1 MTLKA
6 LLHTR
11 ESQQLEVQNAVA
23 VALIRERPDEG
34 GLLPLLSWVAGG
46 SPDPKVRLGKGDSGR
61 GWPVCCKLPGNSPDE
76 SYAHVWLVLQPQRC
90 RSPAGYIVS
99 VDPRPRAERGFK
111 GCYFGQSLG
120 THGAQCSFRY
130 FLSRPLSSR
139 RLGAGGGAALLR
151 INVLS
156 LVYLL
161 VLLLLPWL
169 PGPTRHSVPGVY
181 PQPASPASWS
191 SRRAVWLSSFG
202 LLICEM
208 AAVDLPRHRSH
219 GRLAT
224 PPGLTLSTGRTHL
237 QWPARVPPCSSLP
250 LHGWT
255 GHARKSPRTAFRVR
269 RRTGCVL
276 PSGRLWL
283 RTLCAPVSRGP
294 ATWTVPGAPVSRDP
308 DVNCS
313 RKPPCLLASDM
324 DCSSSA
330 QFPPPPL
337 AAALALRLS
346 IHVTGVGGLAPCPSP
361 SLRPDLP
368 ASTPTSPRGLGRLAP
383 SDTEEVEGDGEPP
396 AGPQEASA
404 AGPRRRLWLAPRFW
418 ITAHWLLVAAGRML
432 AITLLALAG
441 IAQPSA
447 FSSVYLLLFLAVC
460 TWWAC
465 HFPISPLGFS
475 ALCVMVSCFSAGHL
489 LCLYC
494 YQMPIAQALLPPDDL
509 CARLFGLKDFVGPTN
524 CSSPNA
530 LVLNTSHDWPDYV
543 SPGILLLLYYTV
555 TSLLKLRRR
564 RPLDQR
570 KEVASEDEQ
579 HELELD
585 QLERGTQGQPG
596 AAAGDGE
603 ATQCPVPTSTG
614 PDTSNCIVHDL
625 TGQSPIRQ
633 RPVHPRLAQP
643 RETSPL
649 HGLGHLIMNQSY
661 VCALIAMMVWSIT
674 YHSWLTFVLL
684 LWACLI
690 WTVRSRQQL
699 AMLCAPFLLL
709 YGLTLCCLR
718 YVWAMKL
725 RPELP
730 TTLGPVSLHQLG
742 LQDTRY
748 PCLDLGAMLLYM
760 LTFWL
765 LLRQFVKEKLLKR
778 AKPAAALLEVTVA
791 DTEPTRMQILL
802 RSLGELVTG
811 IYAKYWIYVC
821 AGMFIVVSFA
831 GRLVVYKIVYMF
843 LFLLCLTLFQV
854 YYSLWRKLLRVFWWL
869 VVAYTML
876 VLIAVYT
883 FQFQDFPAYWRNL
896 TGFTDEQLGDLGLE
910 QFSVSELFSSIL
922 IPGFF
927 LLACILQLHYFHRPF
942 MQLTDLEH
950 VSPPGTRRARWARRQ
965 DTVSETPLL
974 QQEEELAFREDGPLH
989 TSQAAE
995 GSVSKW
1001 GLVAERLLDLAAS
1014 FSDVLSRVQVFV
1026 RRLLELHVFK
1036 LVALYTVWV
1045 ALREVSVMNLLLV
1058 VLWAFATPYPR
1069 FRPMASC
1076 LSTVWTCIIIVCKM
1090 LYQLKVVNPHEYSS
1104 NCSQP
1109 LPNSTN
1115 LLAVEIKQSLLYRGP
1130 VDPANW
1136 FGVRKGFPN
1145 LGYIQNHLQVLLLLV
1160 FEAMVYRRQEHYRRQ
1175 HQQVPLPAQ
1184 AVCADGSR
1192 QQLDQDLLSCLK
1204 YFINFFFYK
1213 FGLEICF
1220 LMSVNVIGQRMDF
1233 MVILHGCWLVTILT
1247 RRRRGAIA
1255 RLWPNYCLF
1264 LTLFLLYQY
1273 LLCLGMPP
1281 ALCVDY
1287 PWRWSQAIPMN
1298 SALIKWLYLPDFFR
1312 APNST
1317 NLISDFLLL
1326 LCASQQWQV
1335 FAAERTE
1342 EWRGMAGRNTDQLPL
1357 LQGEP
1362 NPVPNFIHCRSYLDM
1377 LKVAVFRYLF
1387 WFVLVVVFVTG
1398 ATRIS
1403 IFGMGYLLACFYLLL
1418 FGTALLQ
1425 KDTRAQLVLWDCLIL
1440 YNVTVIISKNM
1451 LSLLSCVFV
1460 EQMQSAFCWVIQL
1473 FSLVCTVKGYYDPKE
1488 VMGRDK
1494 DCLLPVEEAGII
1506 WDSVCFFFL
1515 LLQRRV
1521 FLSHYFQHVSVDL
1534 QATALQASRGFALY
1548 NAANLKS
1555 IDFHRKTEEKSLA
1568 QLKRQMKR
1576 IRAKQEKYRQ
1586 GRAGRGRPRSPEA
1599 EEPYQE
1605 PGPVS
1610 PGGSSLPRRQWW
1622 RPWLDHATVIHSG
1635 DYFLFESDSEEEE
1648 EAPPEDPRPSAQS
1661 AFQMAYQAWVTNAR
1675 TVLRQRQERAG
1686 HLPAG
1691 GSPSQE
1697 EQPAEALEDEAAGRS
1712 HMLQR
1717 LLNTLQFLWV
1727 LGQATVDG
1735 LTRWLLAFTRHHH
1748 TMSDVLRAERYLL
1761 TQELLRG
1768 GEVHLGVLDQ
1778 LYIEEAETVLEG
1790 RDGPSA
1796 ASSGL
1801 GPEEPLSS
1809 MTDDTGSPLSTGYNS
1824 RSGSEEI
1831 VSDTGDPEAGGPLQG
1846 SQELLAHAHTRTRTA
1861 SELLLDR
1868 RLHIPEL
1875 EEAEQFEATQGRTLQ
1890 LLRALYQCVA
1900 AHSELLCYF
1909 IIILNHTVT
1918 ASAVSLVLPVLVF
1931 LWAMLTIPRP
1941 SKRFWMTAIVF
1952 TEVVVVAKY
1961 LFQFGFFPWNS
1972 HTVLRRHESKPFFP
1986 PRILGLEKMDGYIK
2000 YDLAQL
2006 MALFFH
2012 RSQLLCYGL
2021 WDHEEHPLSKEHSRS
2036 RGQGPGAEERPAAPP
2051 GPQAEVGTEYP
2062 EGPGLPAAT
2071 ANIQGE
2077 ASIGAKDGS
2086 PQAELRAQDSRHPS
2100 LRFRGRQESP
2110 AVESDDREEEE
2121 RTQDTGRKQPSLCRE
2136 RMKAAG
2142 RRLQSFCLNLAQSV
2156 SQPLRQFFHDI
2167 LHTKYRAA
2175 TDVYVLM
2182 FLADVV
2188 DFIIIIFG
2196 FWAFGKHSA
2205 ATDITSSLSDNQ
2217 VPEAFLVM
2225 LLIQF
2230 STMVIDRALY
2240 LRKTVLGKLA
2250 FQVVLVLAIHL
2261 WMFFIL
2267 PAVTER
2273 MFRQN
2278 AVAQLWYFVK
2288 CIYFALS
2295 AYQIRCGYPTRIL
2308 GNFLTKKYNH
2318 VNLFLF
2324 QGFRLV
2330 PFLVELRAV
2339 MDWVWTDTTLSLS
2352 NWMCVEDI
2360 YANIFIIKCSR
2371 ETEKKY
2377 PQPKGQKKKKIV
2389 KYGMGGLIIIFLI
2402 AIIWFPL
2409 LFMSLVR
2416 SVVGVVNQPID
2427 VTVTLKL
2434 GGYEPLFTMSAQQP
2448 SIVPFTPQAYEEL
2461 CRQFDAHPLAM
2472 QFISQYSPEDIV
2484 TAQIEGSSGA
2494 LWRISPP
2501 SRDQMRRE
2509 LYNGTAD
2516 ITLRFT
2522 WNFQRDLAKGGS
2534 VEYTNEKH
2542 TLELAPNST
2551 ERQQLARLLDG
2562 TSDHSV
2568 VIPHL
2573 FPKYIRAPNGP
2584 EANPVKQLQP
2594 MEEADYLG
2602 VRIQLW
2608 RERGG
2613 AGAAG
2618 FLEWWVIEMQ
2628 DCHSNCNLLPMVIFS
2643 DKVSP
2648 PSLGFLAGYG
2658 IMGLYVSIV
2667 LVIGKFVR
2675 GFFSEISHSIMFE
2688 ELPCVDR
2695 ILKLCQDIFLVRET
2709 RELELEEELY
2719 AKLIFL
2725 YRSPETMIKW
2735 TREKE

>member
-1 MTLKA
+1 MEPHVLGAVLYWLLLPCA
-6 LLHTR
+6 LL
-11 ESQQLEVQNAVA
+11 
-23 VALIRERPDEG
+23 
-34 GLLPLLSWVAGG
+34 
-46 SPDPKVRLGKGDSGR
+46 
-61 GWPVCCKLPGNSPDE
+61 
-76 SYAHVWLVLQPQRC
+76 
-90 RSPAGYIVS
+90 
-99 VDPRPRAERGFK
+99 
-111 GCYFGQSLG
+111 
-120 THGAQCSFRY
+120 
-130 FLSRPLSSR
+130 
-139 RLGAGGGAALLR
+139 AACLLR
-151 INVLS
+151 FSGLS

-161 VLLLLPWL
+161 FLLLLPWF
-169 PGPTRHSVPGVY
+169 PGPTRHSLRGHTGHLLRALLGLSLLFLVAHLALQICLHTVPHLDELLGPSCSRWETLSRHIGVTRLDLKDI
-181 PQPASPASWS
+181 PNAIRLVAPDLGILVVS
-191 SRRAVWLSSFG
+191 SVCLG
-202 LLICEM
+202 LC
-208 AAVDLPRHRSH
+208 
-219 GRLAT
+219 GRLARNT
-224 PPGLTLSTGRTHL
+224 R
-237 QWPARVPPCSSLP
+237 Q
-250 LHGWT
+250 
-255 GHARKSPRTAFRVR
+255 SPRPREQDDDE
-269 RRTGCVL
+269 
-276 PSGRLWL
+276 
-283 RTLCAPVSRGP
+283 
-294 ATWTVPGAPVSRDP
+294 RDV
-308 DVNCS
+308 D
-313 RKPPCLLASDM
+313 AS
-324 DCSSSA
+324 
-330 QFPPPPL
+330 
-337 AAALALRLS
+337 
-346 IHVTGVGGLAPCPSP
+346 
-361 SLRPDLP
+361 
-368 ASTPTSPRGLGRLAP
+368 
-383 SDTEEVEGDGEPP
+383 PP
-396 AGPQEASA
+396 AGLQEAA
-404 AGPRRRLWLAPRFW
+404 TLAPTRRSRLAARFRV
-418 ITAHWLLVAAGRML
+418 TAHWLLVAAGRVL
-432 AITLLALAG
+432 AVTLLALAG
-441 IAQPSA
+441 IAHPSA
-447 FSSVYLLLFLAVC
+447 LSSVYLLVFLAIC

-465 HFPISPLGFS
+465 HFPISTRGFS
-475 ALCVMVSCFSAGHL
+475 RLCVAVGCFGAGHL
-489 LCLYC
+489 ICLYC
-494 YQMPIAQALLPPDDL
+494 YQMPLAQALLPPAGIW
-509 CARLFGLKDFVGPTN
+509 ARVLGLKDFVGPTN
-524 CSSPNA
+524 CSSPHA
-530 LVLNTSHDWPDYV
+530 LVLNTSLDWPLYA
-543 SPGILLLLYYTV
+543 SPGVLLLLCYAMA
-555 TSLLKLRRR
+555 SLRKLRVY
-564 RPLDQR
+564 RPSGQR
-570 KEVASEDEQ
+570 KEAANGDEAR
-579 HELELD
+579 ELELAELDRWPQDREAD
-585 QLERGTQGQPG
+585 QHV
-596 AAAGDGE
+596 
-603 ATQCPVPTSTG
+603 VPTA
-614 PDTSNCIVHDL
+614 PDTEADNCIVHEL
-625 TGQSPIRQ
+625 TGQSPLRQ
-633 RPVHPRLAQP
+633 RPVRPKRAEP
-643 RETSPL
+643 REASPL
-649 HGLGHLIMNQSY
+649 HSLGHLIMDQSY

-690 WTVRSRQQL
+690 WTVRSRHQL
-699 AMLCAPFLLL
+699 AMLCSPCILL
-709 YGLTLCCLR
+709 YGMTLCCLR
-718 YVWAMKL
+718 YVWAMDL

-730 TTLGPVSLHQLG
+730 ATLGPVSLRQLG
-742 LQDTRY
+742 LEHTRY
-748 PCLDLGAMLLYM
+748 PCLDLGAMLLYT

-765 LLRQFVKEKLLKR
+765 LLRQFVKEKLLKW
-778 AKPAAALLEVTVA
+778 AESPAALTEVTVA
-791 DTEPTRMQILL
+791 DTEPTRTQTLL
-802 RSLGELVTG
+802 QSLGELVKG
-811 IYAKYWIYVC
+811 VYAKYWIYVC

-854 YYSLWRKLLRVFWWL
+854 YYSLWRKLLKAFWWL

-922 IPGFF
+922 VPGFF

-942 MQLTDLEH
+942 MQLTDMEH
-950 VSPPGTRRARWARRQ
+950 VSPPGMRLPCWTHRQ
-965 DTVSETPLL
+965 DAVSGTPLL
-974 QQEEELAFREDGPLH
+974 QEQQQQEEEEEEEEPRDEGLGVATPD
-989 TSQAAE
+989 QATQVPE
-995 GSVSKW
+995 GAAKW
-1001 GLVAERLLDLAAS
+1001 GLVAERLLELAAG
-1014 FSDVLSRVQVFV
+1014 FSDVLSRVQVFL

-1045 ALREVSVMNLLLV
+1045 ALKEVSVMNLLLV
-1058 VLWAFATPYPR
+1058 VLWAFALPYPR

-1076 LSTVWTCIIIVCKM
+1076 LSTVWTCVIIVCKM
-1090 LYQLKVVNPHEYSS
+1090 LYQLKVVNPQEYSS
-1104 NCSQP
+1104 NCTEPS
-1109 LPNSTN
+1109 PNSTN
-1115 LLAVEIKQSLLYRGP
+1115 LLPTEISQSLLYRGP

-1160 FEAMVYRRQEHYRRQ
+1160 FEAIVYRRQEHYRRQ
-1175 HQQVPLPAQ
+1175 HQLAPLPAQ
-1184 AVCADGSR
+1184 AVFASGTR
-1192 QQLDQDLLSCLK
+1192 QQLDQDLLGCLK

-1220 LMSVNVIGQRMDF
+1220 LMAVNVIGQRMNF
-1233 MVILHGCWLVTILT
+1233 MVTLHGCWLVAILT
-1247 RRRRGAIA
+1247 RRHRPAIA

-1264 LTLFLLYQY
+1264 LALFLLYQY

-1281 ALCVDY
+1281 ALCIDY
-1287 PWRWSQAIPMN
+1287 PWRWSRAVPMN

-1335 FAAERTE
+1335 FSAERTE
-1342 EWRGMAGRNTDQLPL
+1342 EWQRMAGINTDRLEML
-1357 LQGEP
+1357 RGEP

-1387 WFVLVVVFVTG
+1387 WLVLVVVFVTG

-1403 IFGMGYLLACFYLLL
+1403 IFGLGYLLACFYLLL

-1425 KDTRAQLVLWDCLIL
+1425 RDTRARLVLWDCLIL

-1451 LSLLSCVFV
+1451 LSLLACVFV
-1460 EQMQSAFCWVIQL
+1460 EQMQTGFCWVIQL

-1488 VMGRDK
+1488 MMGRDQ

-1521 FLSHYFQHVSVDL
+1521 FLSYYYLHVRADL
-1534 QATALQASRGFALY
+1534 QATALLASRGFALY

-1555 IDFHRKTEEKSLA
+1555 IDFHRRIEEKSLA
-1568 QLKRQMKR
+1568 QLKRQMER
-1576 IRAKQEKYRQ
+1576 IRAKQEKHRQ
-1586 GRAGRGRPRSPEA
+1586 GRADRSRPQDTLGPKD
-1599 EEPYQE
+1599 PGPE
-1605 PGPVS
+1605 PGTDS
-1610 PGGSSLPRRQWW
+1610 PGGSSPPRRQWW

-1648 EAPPEDPRPSAQS
+1648 EAAPEDLRPSAQS
-1661 AFQMAYQAWVTNAR
+1661 AFQMAYQAWVTNAQ
-1675 TVLRQRQERAG
+1675 TVLRRRQQEQEQARQEQAG
-1686 HLPAG
+1686 QLPTG
-1691 GSPSQE
+1691 GGPTQE
-1697 EQPAEALEDEAAGRS
+1697 VEPAEGPEEAAAGRS
-1712 HMLQR
+1712 HMVQR
-1717 LLNTLQFLWV
+1717 VLSTVQFLWV
-1727 LGQATVDG
+1727 LGQALVDG
-1735 LTRWLLAFTRHHH
+1735 LTQWLQEFTRHHS

-1761 TQELLRG
+1761 TQELLQG
-1768 GEVHLGVLDQ
+1768 GEVRRGVLDQ
-1778 LYIEEAETVLEG
+1778 LYASQAEVTLPGPTEAPNAASTV
-1790 RDGPSA
+1790 
-1796 ASSGL
+1796 SSGL
-1801 GPEEPLSS
+1801 GAEEPLSS
-1809 MTDDTGSPLSTGYNS
+1809 MTDDTGSPLSTGYHT
-1824 RSGSEEI
+1824 RSGSEEA
-1831 VSDTGDPEAGGPLQG
+1831 VTDPEEREAGASLYRR
-1846 SQELLAHAHTRTRTA
+1846 RTRTA

-1868 RLHIPEL
+1868 RLRISEL
-1875 EEAEQFEATQGRTLQ
+1875 EEAELFVEGRG
-1890 LLRALYQCVA
+1890 RALRLLWAVYQCVA

-1909 IIILNHTVT
+1909 IIIVNHMVT
-1918 ASAVSLVLPVLVF
+1918 ASAGSLVLPVLVF
-1931 LWAMLTIPRP
+1931 LWAMLSIPRP

-1952 TEVVVVAKY
+1952 TEVTVVVKY

-1972 HTVLRRHESKPFFP
+1972 HVVLRRYENKPYFP
-1986 PRILGLEKMDGYIK
+1986 PRILGLEKTDGYIK
-2000 YDLAQL
+2000 YDLVQL

-2021 WDHEEHPLSKEHSRS
+2021 WDHEDDSPSKEHDKSS
-2036 RGQGPGAEERPAAPP
+2036 EKEQGAEEGPGSLL
-2051 GPQAEVGTEYP
+2051 GPQAKA
-2062 EGPGLPAAT
+2062 GPGLQEEPGVPGAT
-2071 ANIQGE
+2071 TKDHVQVE
-2077 ASIGAKDGS
+2077 ARVGPTDGTPE
-2086 PQAELRAQDSRHPS
+2086 PQVEIRPRDTRRIS
-2100 LRFRGRQESP
+2100 LRFRRRKKEEDP
-2110 AVESDDREEEE
+2110 ARKGPAAIEAEDREEEE
-2121 RTQDTGRKQPSLCRE
+2121 GEEEKEAPTGREKRPSRSGG
-2136 RMKAAG
+2136 RVRAAG
-2142 RRLQSFCLNLAQSV
+2142 RRLQGFCLSLAQGTYR
-2156 SQPLRQFFHDI
+2156 PLRRFFHDI

-2175 TDVYVLM
+2175 TDVYALM

-2205 ATDITSSLSDNQ
+2205 ATDITSSLSDDQ

-2230 STMVIDRALY
+2230 STMVVDRALY

-2250 FQVVLVLAIHL
+2250 FQVALVLAIHL

-2273 MFRQN
+2273 MFSQN

-2318 VNLFLF
+2318 LNLFLF

-2352 NWMCVEDI
+2352 SWMCVEDI

-2389 KYGMGGLIIIFLI
+2389 KYGMGGLIILFLI

-2448 SIVPFTPQAYEEL
+2448 SIIPFTAQAYEEL
-2461 CRQFDAHPLAM
+2461 SRQFDPQPLAM

-2501 SRDQMRRE
+2501 SRAQMKRE

-2522 WNFQRDLAKGGS
+2522 WNFQRDLAKGGT
-2534 VEYTNEKH
+2534 VEYANEKH
-2542 TLELAPNST
+2542 MLALAPNST
-2551 ERQQLARLLDG
+2551 ARRQLASLLEG
-2562 TSDHSV
+2562 TSDQSV
-2568 VIPHL
+2568 VIPNL

-2594 MEEADYLG
+2594 NEEADYLG
-2602 VRIQLW
+2602 VRIQLR
-2608 RERGG
+2608 REQG
-2613 AGAAG
+2613 AGATG
-2618 FLEWWVIEMQ
+2618 FLEWWVIELQ
-2628 DCHSNCNLLPMVIFS
+2628 ECRTDCNLLPMVIFS

>member
-1 MTLKA
+1 MERHVLGAA
-6 LLHTR
+6 LYWL
-11 ESQQLEVQNAVA
+11 
-23 VALIRERPDEG
+23 
-34 GLLPLLSWVAGG
+34 LLPLALLAA
-46 SPDPKVRLGKGDSGR
+46 
-61 GWPVCCKLPGNSPDE
+61 C
-76 SYAHVWLVLQPQRC
+76 
-90 RSPAGYIVS
+90 
-99 VDPRPRAERGFK
+99 
-111 GCYFGQSLG
+111 
-120 THGAQCSFRY
+120 
-130 FLSRPLSSR
+130 LSR
-139 RLGAGGGAALLR
+139 
-151 INVLS
+151 INALS

-161 VLLLLPWL
+161 FLLLLPWFK
-169 PGPTRHSVPGVY
+169 GPTPQSIRGHTGRLLRALLCTSLLFLVAHLAFQICLYTVPRLDQLLGPSCSPWEILSRHIGVTRLDLKDIPNSVRLVAPDLGILVVSSVCLGLCGRLTRKAQRASHSWELDNDEREVD
-181 PQPASPASWS
+181 PSPAM
-191 SRRAVWLSSFG
+191 G
-202 LLICEM
+202 LWG
-208 AAVDLPRHRSH
+208 APLPSPKQRS
-219 GRLAT
+219 RLA
-224 PPGLTLSTGRTHL
+224 
-237 QWPARVPPCSSLP
+237 AR
-250 LHGWT
+250 
-255 GHARKSPRTAFRVR
+255 FRV
-269 RRTGCVL
+269 
-276 PSGRLWL
+276 
-283 RTLCAPVSRGP
+283 
-294 ATWTVPGAPVSRDP
+294 
-308 DVNCS
+308 
-313 RKPPCLLASDM
+313 
-324 DCSSSA
+324 
-330 QFPPPPL
+330 
-337 AAALALRLS
+337 
-346 IHVTGVGGLAPCPSP
+346 
-361 SLRPDLP
+361 
-368 ASTPTSPRGLGRLAP
+368 
-383 SDTEEVEGDGEPP
+383 
-396 AGPQEASA
+396 
-404 AGPRRRLWLAPRFW
+404 
-418 ITAHWLLVAAGRML
+418 TAHWLLVAAGRAL
-432 AITLLALAG
+432 AIMLLALAG
-441 IAQPSA
+441 IAHPSA
-447 FSSVYLLLFLAVC
+447 LSSVYLLIFLAIC

-465 HFPISPLGFS
+465 HFPISAQGFN
-475 ALCVMVSCFSAGHL
+475 AICVLVGCFSAGHV

-494 YQMPIAQALLPPDDL
+494 YQAPYAHELLPPTGIW
-509 CARLFGLKDFVGPTN
+509 ARVLGLKDLVQPTN
-524 CSSPNA
+524 CSSPN
-530 LVLNTSHDWPDYV
+530 VLELHIGHDWPIYV
-543 SPGILLLLYYTV
+543 SPGLLLLLYGTV
-555 TSLLKLRRR
+555 TLLLKLRH
-564 RPLDQR
+564 PHHTQR
-570 KEVASEDEQ
+570 KEAASEDEEQ
-579 HELELD
+579 EVELTEVD
-585 QLERGTQGQPG
+585 QWPRGQVQ
-596 AAAGDGE
+596 AAAKEEE
-603 ATQCPVPTSTG
+603 AHVRGLGQHMMSPVAET
-614 PDTSNCIVHDL
+614 DADNCIVHDL
-625 TGQSPIRQ
+625 TAQSPVRQ
-633 RPVHPRLAQP
+633 RPLHYRPAKH
-643 RETSPL
+643 REQSPL
-649 HGLGHLIMNQSY
+649 HGLGHLIMGQSY

-690 WTVRSRQQL
+690 WTVRSRHQL

-709 YGLTLCCLR
+709 YGLTLCGLC
-718 YVWAMKL
+718 YVWAMDL
-725 RPELP
+725 QPELP
-730 TTLGPVSLHQLG
+730 TMLGPVSLRQLG
-742 LQDTRY
+742 LQHTRY
-748 PCLDLGAMLLYM
+748 PCLDLGAMLLYT

-765 LLRQFVKEKLLKR
+765 LLRQFVKEKLLRK
-778 AKPAAALLEVTVA
+778 AQPLATLAEVTVA
-791 DTEPTRMQILL
+791 ESGEPGGPRVGGPHLPTLEATLPSSWWPTEPTQTRTLL
-802 RSLGELVTG
+802 QSLGELVSG
-811 IYAKYWIYVC
+811 VYAKYWIYVC

-854 YYSLWRKLLRVFWWL
+854 YYSLWRKLLKVFWWL

-927 LLACILQLHYFHRPF
+927 LLACILQLHYFHQPF

-950 VSPPGTRRARWARRQ
+950 VPAPGACPQRWAHRQ
-965 DTVSETPLL
+965 DMVSGAPLL
-974 QQEEELAFREDGPLH
+974 QQEEVAMAPGDEGLSMAGPL
-989 TSQAAE
+989 QAKQSPEAPAN
-995 GSVSKW
+995 KW
-1001 GLVAERLLDLAAS
+1001 GLVAERLLELAAS
-1014 FSDVLSRVQVFV
+1014 FSNVLAGVQVFV
-1026 RRLLELHVFK
+1026 RRLLELHIFK

-1045 ALREVSVMNLLLV
+1045 ALKEVSVMNFLLV
-1058 VLWAFATPYPR
+1058 ALWAFALPYPR

-1090 LYQLKVVNPHEYSS
+1090 LYQLTVVNPHEYSS
-1104 NCSQP
+1104 NCTEP

-1115 LLAVEIKQSLLYRGP
+1115 LLKAEINQSLLYRGP

-1145 LGYIQNHLQVLLLLV
+1145 LGYIQNHLQILLLLV
-1160 FEAMVYRRQEHYRRQ
+1160 FEAIVYRRQEYYRRQ
-1175 HQQVPLPAQ
+1175 YQPTPLPAQ
-1184 AVCADGSR
+1184 AVCAKGTR
-1192 QQLDQDLLSCLK
+1192 QRLDRDLLSCLK
-1204 YFINFFFYK
+1204 YFVNFFFYK

-1220 LMSVNVIGQRMDF
+1220 LMAVNVIGQRMNF
-1233 MVILHGCWLVTILT
+1233 MVILHGCWLVAVLT

-1273 LLCLGMPP
+1273 LLCLGIPP
-1281 ALCVDY
+1281 ALCLDY

-1317 NLISDFLLL
+1317 NLINDFLLL

-1335 FAAERTE
+1335 FVAERTE
-1342 EWRGMAGRNTDQLPL
+1342 EWQHVAGANTDHLEPL
-1357 LQGEP
+1357 RGEP

-1377 LKVAVFRYLF
+1377 VKVAVFRHLF
-1387 WFVLVVVFVTG
+1387 WLVLVVVFITG

-1403 IFGMGYLLACFYLLL
+1403 IFGLGYLLACFYLLL
-1418 FGTALLQ
+1418 FGTALLR
-1425 KDTRAQLVLWDCLIL
+1425 KDTRARLMLWDCLIL
-1440 YNVTVIISKNM
+1440 YNVTVIVSKNM

-1460 EQMQSAFCWVIQL
+1460 EQMQSSFCWVIQL
-1473 FSLVCTVKGYYDPKE
+1473 FSLVCTVKGYYDPKA
-1488 VMGRDK
+1488 MAGK
-1494 DCLLPVEEAGII
+1494 DQDCALPVEEAGII

-1521 FLSHYFQHVSVDL
+1521 FLSYYFLHVAADL

-1548 NAANLKS
+1548 HAASLKS
-1555 IDFHRKTEEKSLA
+1555 IDAHRRAEEKSLA
-1568 QLKRQMKR
+1568 QLKRQMER
-1576 IRAKQEKYRQ
+1576 IRAKQEKHRQ
-1586 GRAGRGRPRSPEA
+1586 SRADHDLPKDLGDPG
-1599 EEPYQE
+1599 QE
-1605 PGPVS
+1605 PGTRS
-1610 PGGSSLPRRQWW
+1610 PGGASPPQRQWW

-1648 EAPPEDPRPSAQS
+1648 EAQPEDTRPSAQS
-1661 AFQMAYQAWVTNAR
+1661 AFQMAYQAWVTNAQ
-1675 TVLRQRQERAG
+1675 TVLRRRRQERAQERQA
-1686 HLPAG
+1686 PVG
-1691 GSPSQE
+1691 GDLSQE
-1697 EQPAEALEDEAAGRS
+1697 IELAEGLENEAAGRS
-1712 HMLQR
+1712 HVMQR
-1717 LLNTLQFLWV
+1717 VLSMAQFLWV
-1727 LGQATVDG
+1727 LGQALVDG
-1735 LTRWLLAFTRHHH
+1735 LTRWLQAFTRHHRN
-1748 TMSDVLRAERYLL
+1748 MSDVLRAERYLL

-1768 GEVHLGVLDQ
+1768 GEVHRGVLDQ
-1778 LYIEEAETVLEG
+1778 LYVSEDEAVLPG
-1790 RDGPSA
+1790 PADGPQAPST

-1801 GPEEPLSS
+1801 GVEEPLSS
-1809 MTDDTGSPLSTGYNS
+1809 TTEDTCSPLTTGYNT
-1824 RSGSEEI
+1824 RSNSQE
-1831 VSDTGDPEAGGPLQG
+1831 VVADPSSPEAGPSRRG
-1846 SQELLAHAHTRTRTA
+1846 SRELLANARTRTRTA
-1861 SELLLDR
+1861 SELLLNR
-1868 RLHIPEL
+1868 RLHIQEL
-1875 EEAEQFEATQGRTLQ
+1875 EEAEQFSARQGRALRLLQ
-1890 LLRALYQCVA
+1890 AGYECVA

-1909 IIILNHTVT
+1909 IIVLNHMVT
-1918 ASAVSLVLPVLVF
+1918 ASAASLVLPVLVF
-1931 LWAMLTIPRP
+1931 LWAMLSIPRP

-1952 TEVVVVAKY
+1952 TEVTVVTKY

-1972 HTVLRRHESKPFFP
+1972 YLVLRRHENKPYFP
-1986 PRILGLEKMDGYIK
+1986 PRILGLEKTDGYLK
-2000 YDLAQL
+2000 YDLVQL
-2006 MALFFH
+2006 MVLFFH

-2021 WDHEEHPLSKEHSRS
+2021 WDHGEDSLSKEPD
-2036 RGQGPGAEERPAAPP
+2036 RGSEKEKEAGEEPAALL
-2051 GPQAEVGTEYP
+2051 GPQTEPGVAETPLEDD
-2062 EGPGLPAAT
+2062 
-2071 ANIQGE
+2071 IQVK
-2077 ASIGAKDGS
+2077 ARAGAKDES
-2086 PQAELRAQDSRHPS
+2086 LEPEVELKPRSLRRIS
-2100 LRFRGRQESP
+2100 LRFRRRKRESP
-2110 AVESDDREEEE
+2110 KPKGPAASGSGEGEGEEEE
-2121 RTQDTGRKQPSLCRE
+2121 EEEEDAVASGRAKRPSRSRE
-2136 RMKAAG
+2136 RVKAAG
-2142 RRLQSFCLNLAQSV
+2142 LRLQSFCLSLAQSV
-2156 SQPLRQFFHDI
+2156 FQPPRHFFHDI
-2167 LHTKYRAA
+2167 LHSKYRAA
-2175 TDVYVLM
+2175 TDVYALM

-2205 ATDITSSLSDNQ
+2205 ATDITSSLSDDQ

-2230 STMVIDRALY
+2230 STMVVDRALY

-2250 FQVVLVLAIHL
+2250 FQVALVLAIHL
-2261 WMFFIL
+2261 WMFFVL

-2273 MFRQN
+2273 MFSQN

-2318 VNLFLF
+2318 LNLFLF

-2389 KYGMGGLIIIFLI
+2389 KYGMGGLIILFLI

-2448 SIVPFTPQAYEEL
+2448 SIVPFTAQTYEAL
-2461 CRQFDAHPLAM
+2461 SKQFDHYPLAM

-2501 SRDQMRRE
+2501 SRTQMKRE
-2509 LYNGTAD
+2509 LYNGTSD
-2516 ITLRFT
+2516 ITLRLT
-2522 WNFQRDLAKGGS
+2522 WNFQRDLAKGGT

-2542 TLELAPNST
+2542 TLNLAPNNT
-2551 ERQQLARLLDG
+2551 ARWQLASLLEG
-2562 TSDHSV
+2562 TFNQSV
-2568 VIPHL
+2568 VISNL

-2594 MEEADYLG
+2594 NEEDDYLD
-2602 VRIQLW
+2602 VRIQLR
-2608 RERGG
+2608 REVGT
-2613 AGAAG
+2613 GAAG
-2618 FLEWWVIEMQ
+2618 FLEWWVVELQ
-2628 DCHSNCNLLPMVIFS
+2628 DCQADCNLLPMVIFS

>member
-1 MTLKA
+1 MEPHVLG
-6 LLHTR
+6 
-11 ESQQLEVQNAVA
+11 AV
-23 VALIRERPDEG
+23 LYWL
-34 GLLPLLSWVAGG
+34 LLPCSLLAASL
-46 SPDPKVRLGKGDSGR
+46 VR
-61 GWPVCCKLPGNSPDE
+61 VN
-76 SYAHVWLVLQPQRC
+76 A
-90 RSPAGYIVS
+90 
-99 VDPRPRAERGFK
+99 
-111 GCYFGQSLG
+111 
-120 THGAQCSFRY
+120 
-130 FLSRPLSSR
+130 
-139 RLGAGGGAALLR
+139 
-151 INVLS
+151 LS

-169 PGPTRHSVPGVY
+169 PGPGCSGTRGHSIRLLRALLSLSLLFLVAHLAFQIALHTVPSLDRLLGPNCSLWEKVSRYIGVTRLDLKDI
-181 PQPASPASWS
+181 PNAIRLVAPDLGVLVVS
-191 SRRAVWLSSFG
+191 SICLGLCRRRRRHAREQLQDG
-202 LLICEM
+202 EERE
-208 AAVDLPRHRSH
+208 VDT
-219 GRLAT
+219 GT
-224 PPGLTLSTGRTHL
+224 PPGLQGVSEMA
-237 QWPARVPPCSSLP
+237 P
-250 LHGWT
+250 
-255 GHARKSPRTAFRVR
+255 KPRTWLTSRFRV
-269 RRTGCVL
+269 
-276 PSGRLWL
+276 
-283 RTLCAPVSRGP
+283 A
-294 ATWTVPGAPVSRDP
+294 
-308 DVNCS
+308 
-313 RKPPCLLASDM
+313 
-324 DCSSSA
+324 
-330 QFPPPPL
+330 
-337 AAALALRLS
+337 
-346 IHVTGVGGLAPCPSP
+346 
-361 SLRPDLP
+361 
-368 ASTPTSPRGLGRLAP
+368 
-383 SDTEEVEGDGEPP
+383 
-396 AGPQEASA
+396 
-404 AGPRRRLWLAPRFW
+404 
-418 ITAHWLLVAAGRML
+418 AHWLLVAAGRAL
-432 AITLLALAG
+432 AVLLLALAG
-441 IAQPSA
+441 IAHPSA
-447 FSSVYLLLFLAVC
+447 FSSVYLLVFLGIC

-475 ALCVMVSCFSAGHL
+475 ILFVTVGCFGACHL
-489 LCLYC
+489 ICLYC
-494 YQMPIAQALLPPDDL
+494 YQTSFVQDVLPPASIW
-509 CARLFGLKDFVGPTN
+509 ARVFGLKDFVGPTN
-524 CSSPNA
+524 CSSPHV
-530 LVLNTSHDWPDYV
+530 LFLNTSHDWPVYV
-543 SPGILLLLYYTV
+543 SPGVLLLLYYTFI
-555 TSLLKLRRR
+555 SLLKLQQP
-564 RPLDQR
+564 RPVGQR
-570 KEVASEDEQ
+570 KEVAGVDEEP
-579 HELELD
+579 ELELD
-585 QLERGTQGQPG
+585 QLEQKPQGQDG
-596 AAAGDGE
+596 ASWDGE
-603 ATQCPVPTSTG
+603 ATQHMVPTVVG
-614 PDTSNCIVHDL
+614 LDTEAENCIVHDL
-625 TGQSPIRQ
+625 TGPSPVRQ
-633 RPVHPRLAQP
+633 RPSRSRPAEL

-649 HGLGHLIMNQSY
+649 HSLGHLIMDQSY

-690 WTVRSRQQL
+690 WTVRSRHQL
-699 AMLCAPFLLL
+699 AILCAPCILL
-709 YGLTLCCLR
+709 YGLALCCLR
-718 YVWAMKL
+718 YVWAMDL
-725 RPELP
+725 QPELP
-730 TTLGPVSLHQLG
+730 TTLGPVSLRQLG
-742 LQDTRY
+742 LEHTRY
-748 PCLDLGAMLLYM
+748 PCLDLGAMLLYI

-765 LLRQFVKEKLLKR
+765 LLRRFVKEKLLRKAR
-778 AKPAAALLEVTVA
+778 APAVLLEVAVA
-791 DTEPTRMQILL
+791 EAAAEPTQTQTLL

-854 YYSLWRKLLRVFWWL
+854 YYSLWRKLLKVFWWF

-927 LLACILQLHYFHRPF
+927 LLACILQLHYFHQPF

-950 VSPPGTRRARWARRQ
+950 VPPPSAWRPRWARRQ
-965 DTVSETPLL
+965 DAVSEAPLL
-974 QQEEELAFREDGPLH
+974 QQPEEEEEEEEEEAPSREEEHSTDGLC
-989 TSQAAE
+989 QATQVPEA
-995 GSVSKW
+995 SKW

-1014 FSDVLSRVQVFV
+1014 FSDVLTRVQVFV
-1026 RRLLELHVFK
+1026 RRLLELHIFK

-1045 ALREVSVMNLLLV
+1045 ALKEVSVMNLLLV
-1058 VLWAFATPYPR
+1058 VLWAFALPYPR

-1090 LYQLKVVNPHEYSS
+1090 LYQLKVVNPQDYAS
-1104 NCSQP
+1104 NCTEP

-1115 LLAVEIKQSLLYRGP
+1115 LQAAEIRQSLLYRGP

-1145 LGYIQNHLQVLLLLV
+1145 LGYIQNHLQILLLLV

-1175 HQQVPLPAQ
+1175 HQRAPLPAQ
-1184 AVCADGSR
+1184 AVCAEGTR
-1192 QQLDQDLLSCLK
+1192 QRLDQDLLSCLK

-1220 LMSVNVIGQRMDF
+1220 LMAVNVIGQRMNS
-1233 MVILHGCWLVTILT
+1233 MVILHGCWLVAILT
-1247 RRRRGAIA
+1247 RRRREAIA

-1287 PWRWSQAIPMN
+1287 PWRWSRAIPMN

-1335 FAAERTE
+1335 FAAEHTE
-1342 EWRGMAGRNTDQLPL
+1342 EWQRMAGVNTDSLEPL
-1357 LQGEP
+1357 RGEP

-1377 LKVAVFRYLF
+1377 VKVAVFRYLF
-1387 WFVLVVVFVTG
+1387 WLVLVVVFVTG

-1403 IFGMGYLLACFYLLL
+1403 VFGLGYLLACFYLLL

-1425 KDTRAQLVLWDCLIL
+1425 KGPRARLVLWDCLIL

-1460 EQMQSAFCWVIQL
+1460 EQMQSSFCWVIQL
-1473 FSLVCTVKGYYDPKE
+1473 FSLVCTVKGYYDPKA
-1488 VMGRDK
+1488 MMAK
-1494 DCLLPVEEAGII
+1494 DQDCRLPVEEAGII

-1521 FLSHYFQHVSVDL
+1521 FLSYYFLHVSADL

-1548 NAANLKS
+1548 NAASFKS
-1555 IDFHRKTEEKSLA
+1555 IEAHRKAEEKSLL
-1568 QLKRQMKR
+1568 QLKRQMIR
-1576 IRAKQEKYRQ
+1576 IRTKQEKYRQ
-1586 GRAGRGRPRSPEA
+1586 SRASRGHPQALGPED
-1599 EEPYQE
+1599 PSQE
-1605 PGPVS
+1605 PGPGS
-1610 PGGSSLPRRQWW
+1610 PGGSSLPQTQWW

-1648 EAPPEDPRPSAQS
+1648 EAVPEDSRPSPQS
-1661 AFQMAYQAWVTNAR
+1661 AFQMAYQAWVTDAQM
-1675 TVLRQRQERAG
+1675 VLRQRREQERAQVQAQAEG
-1686 HLPAG
+1686 AGQLLTGGGPDPEVEPGEATEHEDQATGAGAGVQGAVGQARGRPGAAPPDLHPAG
-1691 GSPSQE
+1691 H
-1697 EQPAEALEDEAAGRS
+1697 S
-1712 HMLQR
+1712 HVMQR
-1717 LLNTLQFLWV
+1717 VLNTVQFLWV
-1727 LGQATVDG
+1727 LGQASVDG
-1735 LTRWLLAFTRHHH
+1735 LTSWLLAFTRHHRN
-1748 TMSDVLRAERYLL
+1748 MSNVLRAERYLL

-1768 GEVHLGVLDQ
+1768 GEGHRRVLDQ
-1778 LYIEEAETVLEG
+1778 LYDDEAEATLSGTLEAQ
-1790 RDGPSA
+1790 DGPSTV
-1796 ASSGL
+1796 SSGL
-1801 GPEEPLSS
+1801 GVEEPLSS
-1809 MTDDTGSPLSTGYNS
+1809 MTDTSSPLSTGYNT
-1824 RSGSEEI
+1824 RSGSEEL
-1831 VSDTGDPEAGGPLQG
+1831 VADTRDLETEASLHG
-1846 SQELLAHAHTRTRTA
+1846 SQELPARPRMRTA
-1861 SELLLDR
+1861 SELLSRR
-1868 RLHIPEL
+1868 RLRIQEL
-1875 EEAEQFEATQGRTLQ
+1875 EDAENFAAQQGRTLQ
-1890 LLRALYQCVA
+1890 LLWALYQCVA

-1909 IIILNHTVT
+1909 TIILNHMVT
-1918 ASAVSLVLPVLVF
+1918 ASATSLVLPVLVF
-1931 LWAMLTIPRP
+1931 LWAMLSIPRP

-1952 TEVVVVAKY
+1952 TEVTVVTKY

-1972 HTVLRRHESKPFFP
+1972 HTVLRRYENKPYFP
-1986 PRILGLEKMDGYIK
+1986 PRILGLEKTDGYIK
-2000 YDLAQL
+2000 YDLVQL

-2012 RSQLLCYGL
+2012 RSQLMCYGL
-2021 WDHEEHPLSKEHSRS
+2021 WDHEDEEDQLSQEHRGSSGKDSGAEDQAEADTGQQEEPGVAGATTQDLVQVDTKRRS
-2036 RGQGPGAEERPAAPP
+2036 RDGATELQVDLK
-2051 GPQAEVGTEYP
+2051 PQDTRR
-2062 EGPGLPAAT
+2062 L
-2071 ANIQGE
+2071 
-2077 ASIGAKDGS
+2077 
-2086 PQAELRAQDSRHPS
+2086 S
-2100 LRFRGRQESP
+2100 LRFRRKKGSP
-2110 AVESDDREEEE
+2110 GPKGAVALGAADGEGEAA
-2121 RTQDTGRKQPSLCRE
+2121 GRKRPSRCRE

-2142 RRLQSFCLNLAQSV
+2142 RRLQGFCLSLAQSTYR
-2156 SQPLRQFFHDI
+2156 PLRRFFHDI

-2175 TDVYVLM
+2175 TDVYALM

-2230 STMVIDRALY
+2230 STMVVDRALY

-2250 FQVVLVLAIHL
+2250 FQVVLVVAIHI

-2273 MFRQN
+2273 MFSQN

-2288 CIYFALS
+2288 CIYFGLS

-2318 VNLFLF
+2318 LNLFLF

-2352 NWMCVEDI
+2352 SWMCVEDI

-2389 KYGMGGLIIIFLI
+2389 KYGMGGLIILFLI

-2448 SIVPFTPQAYEEL
+2448 SIEPFTPETYEVL
-2461 CRQFDAHPLAM
+2461 SRQFDSYPLAM

-2501 SRDQMRRE
+2501 SRAQMKRE

-2522 WNFQRDLAKGGS
+2522 WNFQRDLAKGGT

-2551 ERQQLARLLDG
+2551 ERRQLARLLEG
-2562 TSDHSV
+2562 TSDQSV
-2568 VIPHL
+2568 IISNL

-2584 EANPVKQLQP
+2584 EASPVKQLQP
-2594 MEEADYLG
+2594 NEEADYLG
-2602 VRIQLW
+2602 VRIQLR
-2608 RERGG
+2608 REQVGP
-2613 AGAAG
+2613 GAAG
-2618 FLEWWVIEMQ
+2618 FLEWWVIELQ
-2628 DCHSNCNLLPMVIFS
+2628 DCQTNCNLLPMVIFS

-2675 GFFSEISHSIMFE
+2675 GFFGEISHSIMFE